1 MVCSQNRG
9 MILMLILALS
19 VAAQDQMAPDGLR
32 LALGLDPSAMR
43 VAWQTYDVL
52 KAETKVMWGSKA
64 DDLEH
69 SAVGG
74 ATVFTSD
81 PERNWTMH
89 TAEMTG
95 LAPSSQYFYKVGGA
109 TGWSDIFEFKS
120 QANADT
126 LKDQLPQVHV
136 ILGDMGSA
144 FAYSLCD
151 SCGSAE
157 RCICANKSAG
167 VISEKPDMILHT
179 GDFAYNMDTNGGT
192 TADNFFKN
200 IQPVAANY
208 PYMVSHGNHEDGDV
222 ALARYTESFRH
233 MPTKTGTVKSVNGV
247 APNNWYFSWDSG
259 LVHYISIS
267 TEIQGGAMLTRGG
280 YKLIADQ
287 FNWLEAD
294 LIEAKETLESTELEL
309 TQLANMNAELH
320 KSCDFVLANFDVRQ
334 SARAQ
339 EVEALRQA
347 KAILS
352 GSGGKGGGAK

>member
-1 MVCSQNRG
+1 
-9 MILMLILALS
+9 
-19 VAAQDQMAPDGLR
+19 
-32 LALGLDPSAMR
+32 
-43 VAWQTYDVL
+43 
-52 KAETKVMWGSKA
+52 MWGSKA

-109 TGWSDIFEFKS
+109 TGWSYIFEFKS

-267 TEIQGGAMLTRGG
+267 TEIQGGACSPE
-280 YKLIADQ
+280 
-287 FNWLEAD
+287 EA
-294 LIEAKETLESTELEL
+294 TS
-309 TQLANMNAELH
+309 
-320 KSCDFVLANFDVRQ
+320 
-334 SARAQ
+334 
-339 EVEALRQA
+339 
-347 KAILS
+347 
-352 GSGGKGGGAK
+352 

>member
-1 MVCSQNRG
+1 

-126 LKDQLPQVHV
+126 LKDQLPQVM
-136 ILGDMGSA
+136 L
-144 FAYSLCD
+144 
-151 SCGSAE
+151 SCVPSSPS
-157 RCICANKSAG
+157 CT
-167 VISEKPDMILHT
+167 SEHT
-179 GDFAYNMDTNGGT
+179 QGPA
-192 TADNFFKN
+192 
-200 IQPVAANY
+200 P
-208 PYMVSHGNHEDGDV
+208 SGDV
-222 ALARYTESFRH
+222 DCVPSSL
-233 MPTKTGTVKSVNGV
+233 P
-247 APNNWYFSWDSG
+247 
-259 LVHYISIS
+259 
-267 TEIQGGAMLTRGG
+267 
-280 YKLIADQ
+280 
-287 FNWLEAD
+287 
-294 LIEAKETLESTELEL
+294 
-309 TQLANMNAELH
+309 LH
-320 KSCDFVLANFDVRQ
+320 
-334 SARAQ
+334 
-339 EVEALRQA
+339 
-347 KAILS
+347 I
-352 GSGGKGGGAK
+352 